1 MLTCDGYGTCSQHR
15 RQHRLHDVYKVFVP
29 RAVRAVAA
37 GAKVPAAALSLSRW
51 KRR

>member
-1 MLTCDGYGTCSQHR
+1 MLACDGYGTCSQHR

-29 RAVRAVAA
+29 RAVAA
-37 GAKVPAAALSLSRW
+37 GAKLPAAALSLSRW